1 VRLTGAI
8 QHFRDRF
15 LRARGEF
22 EDEDAGESM
31 ALQFT
36 QDPWPVDV
44 PFPRRQ
50 VVIAVAPVVIDMDH
64 VDVVENIFEGAAVEA
79 AGKYTLFG
87 PHTNPWLAGGSQIWS
102 GLLV

>member
-1 VRLTGAI
+1 
-8 QHFRDRF
+8 
-15 LRARGEF
+15 
-22 EDEDAGESM
+22 
-31 ALQFT
+31 
-36 QDPWPVDV
+36 
-44 PFPRRQ
+44 
-50 VVIAVAPVVIDMDH
+50 MDH